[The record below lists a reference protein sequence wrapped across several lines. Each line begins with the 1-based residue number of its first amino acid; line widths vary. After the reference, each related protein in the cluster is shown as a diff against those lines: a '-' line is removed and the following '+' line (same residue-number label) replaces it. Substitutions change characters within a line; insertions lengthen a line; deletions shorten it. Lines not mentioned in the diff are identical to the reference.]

1 MRDEDDGDYNQM
13 EFDDNQQEE
22 QKDYYSSEDD
32 EEEAKADV
40 QQSSLIHLGN
50 RNDKL

>member
-1 MRDEDDGDYNQM
+1 MRDEDDGDYNHM

-40 QQSSLIHLGN
+40 Q
-50 RNDKL
+50 